1 MSNLKP
7 AQIEILKSAAG
18 GDLAAD
24 TVGAR
29 IAHALIK
36 RGYLIAVPRD
46 GEASLLTITREGR
59 EAAGLR
65 AVKAPPSKREIEP
78 AKPAPTVEVAS
89 GSKTATLR
97 ALLERPEGAT
107 VAQMSETTGWLPH
120 SVRGFMAGTLK
131 KKLGLQLV
139 SEKTPSGRVYRLVGA
154 TA

>member
-7 AQIEILKSAAG
+7 AQIEILKSAVG
-18 GDLAAD
+18 GDLVAD
-24 TVGAR
+24 TVDER

-59 EAAGLR
+59 EAAGVR
-65 AVKAPPSKREIEP
+65 APKATPVRKIEP
-78 AKPAPTVEVAS
+78 AESAPVVEIAS

-97 ALLERPEGAT
+97 GLLERPEGAT
-107 VAQMSETTGWLPH
+107 VVQMSETTGWLPH